1 MRKSKRK
8 TRKKQHPRWL
18 YPVLFG
24 ILTVLVAILIWPS
37 DSQYDVNKDIQSDVP
52 VYEDI
57 QVAPSQVDE
66 PKVIPA
72 PMVTTRPTPSPTKT
86 VEQRVYQYDVL
97 KTHGIA
103 LVIDDVGYDL
113 PALRRVL
120 ALRIPVAISII
131 PDTPHAKEAAEMAHK
146 AGQVVMLHMPMEPEN
161 PHYRER
167 MDDSFLRGDMSEDTM
182 KKMLLHSLGKVPY
195 VRGMNNHMGSFL
207 TSMPEP
213 MAWVMQFCRDH
224 QLFFVDSKTSSKS
237 VASDIA
243 ASFGL
248 TWGSRRIFL
257 DNSVKEDDI
266 KQAWLSAE
274 RCAKRQGGCIV
285 IGHPHP
291 ETLNFLEQQMSHVN
305 PKMMRV
311 VTDLLHVPQG

>member
-1 MRKSKRK
+1 M
-8 TRKKQHPRWL
+8 
-18 YPVLFG
+18 
-24 ILTVLVAILIWPS
+24 IWPN
-37 DSQYDVNKDIQSDVP
+37 DSQYDVNKVTQSDVP

-57 QVAPSQVDE
+57 QVAPSQVDVHE
-66 PKVIPA
+66 PKAIAIPPQVID
-72 PMVTTRPTPSPTKT
+72 KKI
-86 VEQRVYQYDVL
+86 YQYNAL
-97 KTHGIA
+97 KAHGIA
-103 LVIDDVGYDL
+103 LVIDDVGYNL

-120 ALRIPVAISII
+120 GWGIPVAIAII
-131 PDTPHAKEAAEMAHK
+131 PNAPYAKEAAEMAHK
-146 AGQVVMLHMPMEPEN
+146 TGHVVMLHMPMEPAN

-167 MDDSFLRGDMSEDTM
+167 MDDSFLRGDMSEGMVRTM
-182 KKMLLHSLGKVPY
+182 LRHGLEKVPY
-195 VRGMNNHMGSFL
+195 AQGMNNHMGSFL

-213 MAWVMQFCRDH
+213 MAWVMKFCQDY
-224 QLFFVDSKTSSKS
+224 QLFFIDSKTSSKS

-243 ASFGL
+243 ASSGL
-248 TWGSRRIFL
+248 TWGSRRVFL

-291 ETLNFLEQQMSHVN
+291 ETLDFLERQMTHVK

>member
-24 ILTVLVAILIWPS
+24 ILAVLIAVLVWPN
-37 DSQYDVNKDIQSDVP
+37 DSQYDVNKDIQPDVP

-57 QVAPSQVDE
+57 QVAPPQVAVHK
-66 PKVIPA
+66 PKTIA
-72 PMVTTRPTPSPTKT
+72 TPPHVVDKKA
-86 VEQRVYQYDVL
+86 YQYDAL
-97 KTHGIA
+97 KAHGIA
-103 LVIDDVGYDL
+103 LVIDDVGYNL

-120 ALRIPVAISII
+120 GWGIPVAIAII
-131 PDTPHAKEAAEMAHK
+131 PNAPYAKEAAEMAHK
-146 AGQVVMLHMPMEPEN
+146 AGHVVMLHMPMEPAN

-167 MDDSFLRGDMSEDTM
+167 MDDSFLRGDMSEDM
-182 KKMLLHSLGKVPY
+182 VRIMLRHGLEKVPY
-195 VRGMNNHMGSFL
+195 AQGINNHMGSFL

-237 VASDIA
+237 VASDVA
-243 ASFGL
+243 ASYGL
-248 TWGSRRIFL
+248 TWGARRIFL

-266 KQAWLSAE
+266 KQSWLSAE

-291 ETLNFLEQQMSHVN
+291 ETLDFLERQVTHIK
-305 PKMMRV
+305 PKMMRIV
-311 VTDLLHVPQG
+311 NDLLHVPQS